1 MTESTNGASGARGSS
16 GRPPTPAP
24 QHPTPDARHLTPDSR
39 LLTPDSVVVRGA
51 CPHDCPDTCATL
63 VEVRDGRAVS
73 FRGDPDHPITQ
84 GWLCAKVRPY
94 LDRVYAPDRLLY
106 PLRRVSAKGGGE
118 WARISWDEAIAEITG
133 RWQGIIAEHGAA
145 AILPYSFS
153 GTLGLVQIGVAG
165 IRFWG
170 RMGACGLQRSICG
183 AAAETAV
190 RATVGG
196 RLAPDMRDVPHSR
209 MIILW
214 GSNPASTSPHFM
226 PFLRQAQR
234 AGAYVVV
241 IDPRRTTTARS
252 ADEHLQPRPATDGA
266 LALGLM
272 HVLFRDRL
280 HDEAWLQAHGHGWED
295 LRDRAMAYPPERVA
309 AITGIP
315 EDRIVALAHRYGTVK
330 PALLKF
336 TDGVQRHGNGGQ
348 TSRTLTCLPAV
359 VGQIGV
365 RGGGLFYSTSDY
377 AHWNGD
383 AVSHRAECP
392 PEPRKVNMNR
402 LGAALTGEVND
413 PPIMS
418 LYVFA
423 ANPVS
428 ASPNSGKIIA
438 GLLRDD
444 LFTVVHEQFMT
455 DTARYADIVLPATTQ
470 LEQVDLHRPYGQRH
484 LQYNHAAIAP
494 LGEAK
499 SNWDVMRLLAAGMG
513 YTEPWLHQEVD
524 DILDEIIEAS
534 RPHNATLTGITL
546 ERLRAEGTVPYF
558 FAEGGDVPYADGVFP
573 TPSGKAELRC
583 EAMAAHGLDPIPDYA
598 PPAEFLAGLEPDD
611 AGNPPLV
618 LLTGAPHHFV
628 STSMANQPALVAK
641 EGTPFIEINPDDAA
655 KRGVSHGDDVIV
667 ANGRGW
673 CTLRAVVTD
682 DVPPGVT
689 VSPKGRWASLSPD
702 RRSVNWLAPDAVADL
717 AGQSTFHSN
726 LVHVRPARPHPDH
739 ADADRILTAVAD

>member
-1 MTESTNGASGARGSS
+1 MSEI
-16 GRPPTPAP
+16 PTI
-24 QHPTPDARHLTPDSR
+24 TF
-39 LLTPDSVVVRGA
+39 RGA

-63 VEVRDGRAVS
+63 VEVRDGRAVG
-73 FRGDPDHPITQ
+73 FRGDPEHPITQ

-106 PLRRVSAKGGGE
+106 PLRRVGAKGGGE
-118 WARISWDEAIAEITG
+118 WARISWDEAIAEITDQ
-133 RWQGIIAEHGAA
+133 WQGIIAEHGAA

-165 IRFWG
+165 IRFWS

-190 RATVGG
+190 KMTVGG
-196 RLAPDMRDVPHSR
+196 RLAPDMRDVVHSKL
-209 MIILW
+209 IVLW
-214 GSNPASTSPHFM
+214 GHNPASTSPHFV
-226 PFLRQAQR
+226 PFLREAQR

-252 ADEHLQPRPATDGA
+252 ADEHLRPRPATDGA

-272 HVLFRDRL
+272 HVLFAEGL
-280 HDEAWLQAHGHGWED
+280 HDEAWLRAHSVGWED
-295 LRDRAMAYPPERVA
+295 LRERAMAYPPERVA

-315 EDRIVALAHRYGTVK
+315 AEQVVALARRYGTIK

-336 TDGVQRHGNGGQ
+336 SDGIQRHGNGGQ
-348 TSRTLTCLPAV
+348 TSRALACLPAV
-359 VGQIGV
+359 VGQLGV

-377 AHWNGD
+377 VHWD
-383 AVSHRAECP
+383 SAAVGHRAECP

-402 LGAALTGEVND
+402 LGAALTGEVTD

-418 LYVFA
+418 LFVFA
-423 ANPVS
+423 ANPVGATPN
-428 ASPNSGKIIA
+428 ASRIIE
-438 GLLRDD
+438 GLKRDD

-455 DTARYADIVLPATTQ
+455 DTAEFADIVLPATTQ

-513 YTEPWLHQEVD
+513 YDEPWLRQDAEAV
-524 DILDEIIEAS
+524 LDEIIEAS
-534 RPHNATLTGITL
+534 RPRNPTLAGITL
-546 ERLRAEGTVPYF
+546 ARLQAEGTVPYAF
-558 FAEGGDVPYADGVFP
+558 PDGGDVPFADGTFD
-573 TPSGKAELRC
+573 TPSGKVELRC
-583 EAMAAHGLDPIPDYA
+583 EAMATLGLDPVPDYL
-598 PPAEFLAGLEPDD
+598 PPAEFVAGLDPDED
-611 AGNPPLV
+611 GNSPLV
-618 LLTGAPHHFV
+618 LITGAAHHFV
-628 STSMANQPALVAK
+628 TTSMANQPALLAK
-641 EGTPFIEINPDDAA
+641 EGTPYLEINPEDAA
-655 KRGVSHGDDVIV
+655 ARGVVHGEDVIV
-667 ANGRGW
+667 ANERGW

-682 DVPPGVT
+682 DVPPGVA

-702 RRSVNWLAPDAVADL
+702 RRNVNWVTPDAVADL

-726 LVHVRPARPHPDH
+726 LVHVRPARRVRDVTPTESM
-739 ADADRILTAVAD
+739 LAVAD